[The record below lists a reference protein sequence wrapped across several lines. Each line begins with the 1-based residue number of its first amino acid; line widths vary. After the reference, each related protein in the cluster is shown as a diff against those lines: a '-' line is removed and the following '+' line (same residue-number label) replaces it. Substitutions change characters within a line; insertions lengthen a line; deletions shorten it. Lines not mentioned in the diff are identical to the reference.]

1 MSIIEIR
8 KMLLKN
14 SSTANKEEM
23 QVERGSCQ
31 PLINIP
37 LRSML
42 INGGV
47 PLKKTRNRIEAEH
60 RLILRPRGLA
70 NQQPSTLI
78 CSSFIILLI
87 ASGYEKSYPM
97 LMAR

>member
-1 MSIIEIR
+1 MSLE
-8 KMLLKN
+8 KHLTH
-14 SSTANKEEM
+14 SSTAKQEEK
-23 QVERGSCQ
+23 VKERGSCQ

-47 PLKKTRNRIEAEH
+47 PLLKDS
-60 RLILRPRGLA
+60 
-70 NQQPSTLI
+70 QPYRRQPVTLI

-87 ASGYEKSYPM
+87 ASGY
-97 LMAR
+97 